1 MISEND
7 GAQDGIQLEGDG
19 RREEECCTG
28 VWITPIE
35 AVVRQFWAD
44 LER

>member
-19 RREEECCTG
+19 RRKEECCTG
-28 VWITPIE
+28 DWITPKG
-35 AVVRQFWAD
+35 AVVKQVWAD
-44 LER
+44 LGR